1 MHIIKSNHIIWFL
14 VNLLIFPLITLGVSG
29 QQNYDITA
37 NYASKSVFREQFDNN
52 DNRWITDNSW
62 ISGKIENSR
71 YSLKC
76 KSFQGTN
83 GLSYQNITLDHK
95 KDYEIEAAIE
105 LIKGTGGLILG
116 MANNFDHYRIEIVNG
131 TDVVVI
137 RNIPSKGKITKLL
150 NISARAIIA
159 PKSPVKITI
168 RKITDVFY
176 LYINEIL
183 FKELYDIVPQG
194 NQIGFFAGVDS
205 ELSADYLTVSY
216 LEKRSSPLVA
226 INQTAVADT
235 SARKSSTSTVNPLMV
250 TEKKLSTSATGPVI
264 TWISPASEK
273 TNVESFSVRVKAGI
287 VSASQLKSVL
297 VYVNGASKGEWEWK
311 LSDAEKGYYIVE
323 KTISLNP
330 GVNSLYLVAT
340 NGAGASRSVVRY
352 LTNPSASPPV
362 ITWQTPVNEV
372 SLVNGDLITVEACIN
387 SPSGLNTVKILVN
400 GEDQGSDNVFQPSGQ
415 DECGIRWQKSV
426 VLKQGENSLY
436 LMASNNA
443 GSTTSES
450 RIIRFYP
457 ATEEKRIAL
466 VIGNADYVNNVSL
479 KNPVNDANLME
490 GTLRSLGFDVIKHLN
505 SGLDT
510 MQNSIREFSRL
521 LSGYNIALFYYAGHG
536 LQVDGVNYLIPT
548 DAELKRKED
557 CKWEAI
563 DVTMVTDEFRKHS
576 TNTNIIILDACR
588 NNPYRSW
595 ARGSEAGFKAL
606 GPING
611 TIISFATSEGA
622 TAADGASA
630 NGLFTEE
637 LVKEMVVPQPI
648 ESVFKK
654 TRKQVIDRSK
664 GQQTPTE
671 WSYLTGDFYFKK

>member
-1 MHIIKSNHIIWFL
+1 MIRHNCINWFL
-14 VNLLIFPLITLGVSG
+14 VNLLIFQLAILEVSG
-29 QQNYDITA
+29 QQNYNIGA
-37 NYASKSVFREQFDNN
+37 NYDSKSVFKENFDNN
-52 DNRWITDNSW
+52 DNRWITDNPW
-62 ISGKIENSR
+62 VSGKIEDGH
-71 YSLKC
+71 YTLKC
-76 KSFQGTN
+76 KSSQSTN
-83 GLSYQNITLDHK
+83 GLSYQNINLDHN
-95 KDYEIEAAIE
+95 KDYEIEANLKI
-105 LIKGTGGLILG
+105 IKGTGGLILG

-131 TDVVVI
+131 TDIVVI

-150 NISARAIIA
+150 NISARAIIT
-159 PKSPVKITI
+159 PGSPVKVTV
-168 RKITDVFY
+168 RKITTVFY

-183 FKELYDIVPQG
+183 FKDFYDIVPQG
-194 NQIGFFAGVDS
+194 NQIGFFAGVGS
-205 ELSADYLTVSY
+205 EISADYLNVSY
-216 LEKRSSPLVA
+216 LEKKASPIVA
-226 INQTAVADT
+226 VNQTAAADS
-235 SARKSSTSTVNPLMV
+235 SARKTTAAAVNPQMV

-273 TNVESFSVRVKAGI
+273 TEVETFSVRVKAGI
-287 VSASQLKSVL
+287 VSASLLKSVL
-297 VYVNGASKGEWEWK
+297 VYVNGVSKGEWEWK

-330 GVNSLYLVAT
+330 GVNSIYLVAT
-340 NGAGASRSVVRY
+340 NGAGTSRSVLRY
-352 LTNPSASPPV
+352 LTNPSASPPL
-362 ITWQTPVNEV
+362 ITWQSPVSEV
-372 SLVNGDLITVEACIN
+372 SLVNKDLITVEACIN
-387 SPSGLNTVKILVN
+387 SPSGLSTVKILVN

-426 VLKQGENSLY
+426 VLKQGENSIY
-436 LMASNNA
+436 VMASNNA

-457 ATEEKRIAL
+457 ASEEKRIAL
-466 VIGNADYVNNVSL
+466 IIGNADYVNNVSL

-510 MQNSIREFSRL
+510 MQNSIRVFSRL

-548 DAELKRKED
+548 DAQLKRKED
-557 CKWEAI
+557 CKWEAV

-595 ARGSEAGFKAL
+595 ARGSETGFKAL

-622 TAADGASA
+622 TAADGVGA

-637 LVKEMVVPQPI
+637 LVKEMVIPQPI

-654 TRKQVIDRSK
+654 TRKQVIDRSN